1 MVFSFLVSKYWRLE
15 ARTIRHGGDL
25 WPLHTPEELCDW
37 VIADWAIFQS
47 LNDSIAKS
55 LNSSY

>member
-37 VIADWAIFQS
+37 VIADWCDF
-47 LNDSIAKS
+47 SIAQ
-55 LNSSY
+55 